1 MRGAVVSMEVAVV
14 GFPGVEPSDKFLIEA
29 IEELL
34 PVVSAFFTWKA
45 GAAFLAPKDG
55 IMAERALKGAKFL
68 FLYSQKQ
75 CKIRA
80 INFYE
85 LNALFYMIYLNIWT
99 F

>member
-1 MRGAVVSMEVAVV
+1 MEEVVRGAVVSMEVTVV

-55 IMAERALKGAKFL
+55 IMAARTLK
-68 FLYSQKQ
+68 
-75 CKIRA
+75 
-80 INFYE
+80 
-85 LNALFYMIYLNIWT
+85 
-99 F
+99 

>member
-1 MRGAVVSMEVAVV
+1 MIFVANLHMLSFLQTPASACRRWGIGRFAPDVEEVVRGAVVSMEVTVV

-55 IMAERALKGAKFL
+55 IMAARTLK
-68 FLYSQKQ
+68 
-75 CKIRA
+75 
-80 INFYE
+80 
-85 LNALFYMIYLNIWT
+85 
-99 F
+99 

>member
-45 GAAFLAPKDG
+45 GEECQNLDFGKVG
-55 IMAERALKGAKFL
+55 TI
-68 FLYSQKQ
+68 
-75 CKIRA
+75 CH
-80 INFYE
+80 
-85 LNALFYMIYLNIWT
+85 
-99 F
+99 